1 MDILVRSPNWIGD
14 CVMSLP
20 ALRALKDFMPA
31 ANIFLVA
38 KDYLKDIFKH
48 INEIRE
54 IITIPNSREV
64 RNLFFASKKIREFKF
79 DAGILLTNS
88 FHSALLFK
96 MAGVKNVMGY
106 RKDLRG
112 LMLTRSIPYPRND
125 RHHIYFYL
133 DLIEKFIHQ
142 KIEKSYSHSL
152 VVSETE
158 KGEVRALLREWGVD
172 LSKQLIGISTSAA
185 YGSAKEWEPDS
196 FRQLIINIKN
206 QRPHTEILLFGSEG
220 ERAKISKIM
229 DPLNTRSFNLA
240 GRLSLRQSIAAISLC
255 RLFVSNDSGLLHVAA
270 ALGVSGV
277 AIFGPTLPHK
287 TAPIGNKIKV
297 LYYPVE
303 CAPCKYRDCPID
315 HRCMTSITVDEVHRA
330 VTSLL
335 ADEA

>member
-1 MDILVRSPNWIGD
+1 M
-14 CVMSLP
+14 MSLP
-20 ALRALKDFMPA
+20 ALRALKDFIPA
-31 ANIFLVA
+31 ADIFLVTR
-38 KDYLKDIFKH
+38 DYLKDVFKH
-48 INEIRE
+48 INEIRG
-54 IITIPNSREV
+54 IIAIPDSRGV
-64 RNLFFASKKIREFKF
+64 RNLFIASKKIREFKL

-96 MAGVKNVMGY
+96 MAGVKDVTGY

-112 LMLTRSIPYPRND
+112 PMLTRSIPYPRND

-133 DLIEKFIHQ
+133 DLIERFIQQ
-142 KIEKSYSHSL
+142 KIEKSYSHRL

-158 KGEVRALLREWGVD
+158 RGELRALLREWGVD

-196 FRQLIINIKN
+196 FRQLIIKIKN
-206 QRPHTEILLFGSEG
+206 QRPQTEILLFGSQG
-220 ERAKISKIM
+220 ERTKISKILPSL
-229 DPLNTRSFNLA
+229 DAGSFNLA

-255 RLFVSNDSGLLHVAA
+255 RLFVSNDSGLMHVAA
-270 ALGVSGV
+270 ALEVPGV

-287 TAPIGNKIKV
+287 TAPIGDRIKV

-303 CAPCKYRDCPID
+303 CAPCKYRDCPSD
-315 HRCMTSITVDEVHRA
+315 HRCMTSITVDEVYRA
-330 VTSLL
+330 AESLL